1 MRKPLMAAAAMAAL
15 AAAPPA
21 AAQGIPVYDA
31 SGFAQAIATVKNT
44 LSMIEQGKEQISEAK
59 ALFGSLNKLTD
70 VNGIATSLTQDA
82 VRRWLPPEARDIA
95 VLMNQGPDGLG
106 AIGER
111 ATAIRDVG
119 RVSLPALASS
129 AAPAAWDARGRLD
142 AIGDEAARDAAL
154 AETAYNVTRQR
165 TDGLEEL
172 RGALDGATDAKEVL
186 DIQARI
192 GVENAH
198 IQNDAMQLQ
207 ALAMRQAAGERL
219 RAQQESERILSQAY
233 ESLGAK

>member
-1 MRKPLMAAAAMAAL
+1 MRKPLMAAAALAAL
-15 AAAPPA
+15 AASPA

-44 LSMIEQGKEQISEAK
+44 LSMIEQGKQQISEAQ

-82 VRRWLPPEARDIA
+82 VRRWLPPEVRDIA

-119 RVSLPALASS
+119 RISLPVLASS

-142 AIGDEAARDAAL
+142 TIGDEAARDAAL

-165 TDGLEEL
+165 TDGLEDL

>member
-1 MRKPLMAAAAMAAL
+1 MRKPFMAAAAIAAMAA
-15 AAAPPA
+15 ASPA

-31 SGFAQAIATVKNT
+31 TGFAQALATVKNT
-44 LSMIEQGKEQISEAK
+44 LSMIEQGKEQIGEAK

-95 VLMNQGPDGLG
+95 ALMNQGPEGLG
-106 AIGER
+106 ALGER

-119 RVSLPALASS
+119 RISLPPLSSS
-129 AAPAAWDARGRLD
+129 AGPGAWDARGRLD
-142 AIGDEAARDAAL
+142 TIGNEAARDAAL
-154 AETAYNVTRQR
+154 AETAYDVTRRR

-172 RGALDGATDAKEVL
+172 RGALDGATDAKDVL

-207 ALAMRQAAGERL
+207 AIAMRQAAGERL
-219 RAQQESERILSQAY
+219 RAQQESERILSQAH
-233 ESLGAK
+233 ESLGAR